1 MEKFDKDIRK
11 EMDTILPSIN
21 FSEKE
26 KQRILSAAGKKKKRF
41 PIIPS
46 LSFVVAF
53 GIFAML
59 TISFLPGNE
68 KTEFSP
74 ADTEE
79 VEEKPDEAVEE
90 KPVEETVEEKEPETP
105 VEESPKE
112 LGLIDKEVLRPLSSD
127 EFILNDGDQSYEV
140 FLYLDEAE
148 NLSKA
153 DPEYFA
159 HDEESAGEVMFFL
172 AESGSPKASHQIH
185 LSEKLSTRGFTNGD
199 TYSSIAEDLSTKTL
213 LSLFRKIDEESYE
226 YTGFIVDEG
235 KLAMVE
241 LGDQAGML
249 YRDSIKVIERKYVQ
263 TVHYIPGAGPEES
276 PHEYKTWK
284 WNEEQARLE
293 FFDSTKPDRVWD
305 YEFTKWIE
313 GDVHSQ
319 YVYFHTIKLTKEL
332 FSKISEGR
340 LLGVEFALGDNI
352 SEVKEKR
359 SEMKD
364 EHGFK
369 GAVISSYLDAGYIH
383 LYETGEIAEILL
395 HRYQLKATKEDVI
408 EILGAPATE
417 GVNDKDG
424 GYFMEYYI
432 ENRRLFI
439 AYREGGYV
447 TIELK

>member
-1 MEKFDKDIRK
+1 MEKFDKEIRK

-26 KQRILSAAGKKKKRF
+26 KQGILSAASKKKKRF

-53 GIFAML
+53 GIFALL

-68 KTEFSP
+68 KLELSP

-90 KPVEETVEEKEPETP
+90 KPVEEPAEEKEPEAP
-105 VEESPKE
+105 VEDSPKE
-112 LGLIDKEVLRPLSSD
+112 VGLIDKEVLRSLSSNA
-127 EFILNDGDQSYEV
+127 FILNDGDQSYEV

-172 AESGSPKASHQIH
+172 AASGSPKATHQIH
-185 LSEKLSTRGFTNGD
+185 LSEELSTRGLTKD
-199 TYSSIAEDLSTKTL
+199 DSYSSIVEDLSTKTL
-213 LSLFRKIDEESYE
+213 LSLFKKIDEESYE
-226 YTGFIVDEG
+226 YTGFIVEGG
-235 KLAMVE
+235 KLTLLD
-241 LGDQAGML
+241 LGEQAGML
-249 YRDSIKVIERKYVQ
+249 YRDSIKVIEKQYVQ
-263 TVHYIPGAGPEES
+263 TVHYVPSAGPDES

-284 WNEEQARLE
+284 WNEDQASLE

-319 YVYFHTIKLTKEL
+319 YVYFQTIKLTKEL

-352 SEVKEKR
+352 KEVKEKR

-369 GAVISSYLDAGYIH
+369 GAVLSSYLDAGYIH
-383 LYETGEIAEILL
+383 LYDTGEIAEILL

-408 EILGAPATE
+408 EILGPPTFE
-417 GVNDKDG
+417 DVNDMDG
-424 GYFMEYYI
+424 GYLMEYEI
-432 ENRRLFI
+432 ENRLLFI

>member
-1 MEKFDKDIRK
+1 MEKFDKEIRK

-26 KQRILSAAGKKKKRF
+26 KQRILSAASKKKKRF

-68 KTEFSP
+68 KPELSP

-79 VEEKPDEAVEE
+79 VEEKPDEAVQE
-90 KPVEETVEEKEPETP
+90 KA

-112 LGLIDKEVLRPLSSD
+112 VGLIDKEVIRSLSSY

-140 FLYLDEAE
+140 FLYSDEAE

-172 AESGSPKASHQIH
+172 AESGSPKASHQNH
-185 LSEKLSTRGFTNGD
+185 LTEELSTRGFTND
-199 TYSSIAEDLSTKTL
+199 DSYSSIVEDLSTKTL
-213 LSLFRKIDEESYE
+213 LSLFKKIDEESFQ
-226 YTGFIVDEG
+226 YTGFIVEAG
-235 KLAMVE
+235 KLALLD
-241 LGDQAGML
+241 LGEQAGML
-249 YRDSIKVIERKYVQ
+249 YRDSIKVIEKQYVQ
-263 TVHYIPGAGPEES
+263 TVHHIPDAGPDES

-284 WNEEQARLE
+284 WNEGEARLE
-293 FFDSTKPDRVWD
+293 FFDSTKPDGVWD
-305 YEFTKWIE
+305 FIFTKWIE
-313 GDVHSQ
+313 SDIHSQ
-319 YVYFHTIKLTKEL
+319 YVNFNTIKLTKEL
-332 FSKISEGR
+332 FAQADEGR

-359 SEMKD
+359 TEMQD
-364 EHGFK
+364 EHWLQ
-369 GAVISSYLDAGYIH
+369 GALISSYLDAGYVH
-383 LYETGEIAEILL
+383 LSDTGEIIKIFL
-395 HRYQLKATKEDVI
+395 HRNQLKVTKDDVI
-408 EILGAPATE
+408 EILGQPASE
-417 GVNDKDG
+417 GTNELDG
-424 GYFMEYYI
+424 RYYI
-432 ENRRLFI
+432 GYEYGDYLL
-439 AYREGGYV
+439 YVSYVDDSYV
-447 TIELK
+447 TFEFSRTFVH